1 MLSADAKNTSN
12 MLEMLAE
19 LEGVISELYKT
30 AGDLWE
36 EDKDFWASL
45 AQAESSHAEYIR
57 KMAAILNRKPQEFEI
72 GRPLAAAGIKTV
84 ISGVQNNIQKL
95 KKGEINKK
103 QILFISRDIEQSLLE
118 SKYTEILKTKDLD
131 YQRLIH
137 DVASQTE
144 THKMLLVKKI
154 EEAK

>member
-1 MLSADAKNTSN
+1 MLSADAKNISN

-57 KMAAILNRKPQEFEI
+57 KMTAILNRKPQEFEI

-84 ISGVQNNIQKL
+84 ISG
-95 KKGEINKK
+95 
-103 QILFISRDIEQSLLE
+103 
-118 SKYTEILKTKDLD
+118 
-131 YQRLIH
+131 
-137 DVASQTE
+137 
-144 THKMLLVKKI
+144 
-154 EEAK
+154 AK

>member
-1 MLSADAKNTSN
+1 MLPADVKNISN
-12 MLEMLAE
+12 ILEIMAE

-36 EDKDFWASL
+36 EDRNFWSAL
-45 AQAESSHAEYIR
+45 AQAELAHAEYIR
-57 KMAAILNRKPQEFEI
+57 KMADILNEKPREFEI
-72 GRPLAAAGIKTV
+72 GRPLAAAGIRTV

-95 KKGEINKK
+95 KKGEIHKK

-118 SKYTEILKTKDLD
+118 SRYAEILKTKDTD
-131 YQRLIH
+131 YQKLIY
-137 DVASQTE
+137 DVALQTE
-144 THKMLLVKKI
+144 GHKSLLIKKI